1 MAKLLV
7 ALAGARL
14 CGAGL
19 TYHDAETDAARAIQR
34 ATCGAATTDADPTKS
49 AIRVATF
56 MASPT
61 RGGSASTNY
70 FHFFF
75 GALVPFVHW
84 ASREAGPNDVVILND
99 VDYRPPHFIPKALTA
114 LRPALCVKR
123 LATSRD
129 MGRNGFGLLN
139 ATFPRALG
147 DVAFR
152 RPEIGIDHHLY
163 GCGLYPKRTYD
174 ALTER
179 LRVTTAV
186 LANACGCNETNKKA
200 FVVTVVRRKAQQ
212 GFAHHNRTVPN
223 HGAFTDALRAWADTQ
238 GVVQID
244 EVDFAELDLC
254 GQWCAAR
261 RSQVIV
267 GQHGAGLSNAAFLLD
282 PTKVGLVEIA
292 PAQMQYKN
300 MFHCV
305 AGLVGAHYAVV
316 QQPEPHS
323 PIDVPVAVQSVADV
337 VGLARRGAA
346 IPPRSRYPH
355 KRQHH
360 LPVCGPSGAWAIPF
374 DCYDDRK

>member
-1 MAKLLV
+1 MKRCRPRSGRDA
-7 ALAGARL
+7 ARR
-14 CGAGL
+14 
-19 TYHDAETDAARAIQR
+19 YHDAETDAARAIQR

-152 RPEIGIDHHLY
+152 RPEIGIDHHLHAAVCSSLEDIDASSPTLQKSSKTVFVSVESAAAIGRY

-179 LRVTTAV
+179 MRVTTAV

-200 FVVTVVRRKAQQ
+200 FVVAAGAGTKPARCVFFARR
-212 GFAHHNRTVPN
+212 VE
-223 HGAFTDALRAWADTQ
+223 RAW
-238 GVVQID
+238 
-244 EVDFAELDLC
+244 
-254 GQWCAAR
+254 
-261 RSQVIV
+261 S
-267 GQHGAGLSNAAFLLD
+267 
-282 PTKVGLVEIA
+282 
-292 PAQMQYKN
+292 
-300 MFHCV
+300 
-305 AGLVGAHYAVV
+305 
-316 QQPEPHS
+316 
-323 PIDVPVAVQSVADV
+323 
-337 VGLARRGAA
+337 
-346 IPPRSRYPH
+346 
-355 KRQHH
+355 
-360 LPVCGPSGAWAIPF
+360 
-374 DCYDDRK
+374 